1 MPADTR
7 ASAPSCSSSSAVE
20 VIVSPDEPDARA
32 MFARVAATAAGARLS
47 RGAARVIWLPADPA
61 SRPGPRLPDAYAA
74 LVAER
79 ERVTVSGRADVG
91 LVAVLLVALAGGLLL
106 GGPGASPG
114 QAVAVLTG
122 HGSPDTTAAVLGV
135 RLPRLVLALAV
146 GAALALAGA
155 ALQSLLANPLADPF
169 LLGIS
174 GGGAAAATL
183 AFATL
188 PAVAIGLVP
197 AAAMFGAAAST
208 GLVWWMARGPLGP
221 SPTRMLL
228 AGVAVNAATSATIL
242 TILAL
247 APSPRLAGALAI
259 TMGSFAAATP
269 EAVWWLAPYLARAAR
284 RAPSPRARPR
294 PARHSARS
302 RPRVSASRWPRCAA
316 ASSSLP
322 RPCAAAPSRSPA

>member
-1 MPADTR
+1 M
-7 ASAPSCSSSSAVE
+7 
-20 VIVSPDEPDARA
+20 
-32 MFARVAATAAGARLS
+32 
-47 RGAARVIWLPADPA
+47 
-61 SRPGPRLPDAYAA
+61 
-74 LVAER
+74 
-79 ERVTVSGRADVG
+79 SGRADAG
-91 LVAVLLVALAGGLLL
+91 LVVVLLAALAGGLLL

-114 QAVAVLTG
+114 QALSVLTG
-122 HGSPDTTAAVLGV
+122 QGDPDATAAVLGV

-183 AFATL
+183 AFAAL
-188 PAVAIGLVP
+188 PAAAIGLVP
-197 AAAMFGAAAST
+197 AAAMLGAAAST

-228 AGVAVNAATSATIL
+228 AGVAVNAATSAVIL
-242 TILAL
+242 AILAL

-269 EAVWWLAPYLARAAR
+269 EAAWWLAPYVAAPLLVLLYHGRDLGLLALGEESAAGLGVEVAIVRRRVFLAAAALCGGAVAFAGVIGFVGLITPHLCRLVWGYSPRRLFPRTALAGAALTALGDLAAR
-284 RAPSPRARPR
+284 SLLAPAE
-294 PARHSARS
+294 
-302 RPRVSASRWPRCAA
+302 
-316 ASSSLP
+316 LP
-322 RPCAAAPSRSPA
+322 VGVVTAVIGVPFFVALLRRSP